1 MSKKESSPKGNKGE
15 MLDNEMIQKPAEKK
29 VVTSGQEETVD
40 LNEFRKTAPISFSK
54 ANYKLLFLGLG
65 INVIGYILMIGGAA
79 TELDQFDADALFSPV
94 RITLSPLLIVAGFV
108 VMAYAIMKK
117 PKAAPEAEAE
127 V

>member
-1 MSKKESSPKGNKGE
+1 MSKKKSSPKGKKAE
-15 MLDNEMIQKPAEKK
+15 MLDNEMIQKPVEK
-29 VVTSGQEETVD
+29 VVAPAQQETVD

-65 INVIGYILMIGGAA
+65 INILGYILMIGGAA
-79 TELDQFDADALFSPV
+79 QELNEFDADVLFSPV
-94 RITLSPLLIVAGFV
+94 RITLSPLLIVVGFV

-117 PKAAPEAEAE
+117 PKAVSETEAE